1 MYKSLVKTYCE
12 PQVQNLHTDRTH
24 THTQSQTHTIS
35 VTTGYYKQNC
45 HVDKTS
51 IHTLPHCDPKD
62 MRETLMNIKHT
73 LAVTLRKT
81 VKTLMNIKTH

>member
-12 PQVQNLHTDRTH
+12 PQVQNLHTDGTH
-24 THTQSQTHTIS
+24 TDTQSQTHTLS
-35 VTTGYYKQNC
+35 VTTGYKQNC

-73 LAVTLRKT
+73 QAVTLRT
-81 VKTLMNIKTH
+81 PENTL